1 MRRPGAALLRS
12 SAIDT
17 KRRQAAALQKMR
29 LAEEKL
35 RAREQWGQDPCGAEY
50 DREHDLGTREFF
62 DSVERYRYEE
72 YAPWMPRL
80 MGFEKFRDARLLE
93 IGCGMGSDLLQF
105 ARGGARCTG
114 IDLTPRS
121 VEITRHRFG
130 LYGAGGNFMISDGER
145 LPFRSE
151 SFDVVYSNGVL
162 HHTPD
167 TAGAICEVHRV
178 LRPGGV
184 AKVMLYHRNSL
195 NYWLEIVLRRGVLGL
210 EFLRGRSA
218 EEIMSRVIEF
228 SDHDARPLVKVYSR
242 KQARELFS
250 LFKDVRVDVE
260 QLMRSELR
268 FLSPLV
274 SDKRFEELRKKIG
287 WNVIITATK

>member
-1 MRRPGAALLRS
+1 MSGLV
-12 SAIDT
+12 
-17 KRRQAAALQKMR
+17 
-29 LAEEKL
+29 EEKL

-50 DREHDLGTREFF
+50 DREHELGTREFF
-62 DSVERYRYEE
+62 DQVEQYRYNE

-80 MGFEKFRDARLLE
+80 MGFEKFRGARLLE
-93 IGCGMGSDLLQF
+93 VGCGMGTDLLQF
-105 ARGGARCTG
+105 ARGGANCTG

-121 VEITRHRFG
+121 VEITRHRFK
-130 LYGAGGNFMISDGER
+130 LYGADADFMISDGEH
-145 LPFRSE
+145 LPFRDE

-167 TAGAICEVHRV
+167 TQGAVREVHRV

-195 NYWLEIVLRRGVLGL
+195 NYWVEIVLRRGLLGF

-242 KQARELFS
+242 KQARELFK

-260 QLMRSELR
+260 QLTRAELR
-268 FLSPLV
+268 VFSPLV
-274 SDKRFEELRKKIG
+274 SEATLEKLSKKIG
-287 WNVIITATK
+287 WNVIVTAVK

>member
-1 MRRPGAALLRS
+1 M
-12 SAIDT
+12 T
-17 KRRQAAALQKMR
+17 T
-29 LAEEKL
+29 LAEEKI

-50 DREHDLGTREFF
+50 DREHELGTREFF
-62 DSVERYRYEE
+62 DEVERYRYQV
-72 YAPWMPRL
+72 YAPWMRRV
-80 MGFEKFRDARLLE
+80 MGFAEQRGARLLE

-105 ARGGARCTG
+105 ARGGARCIG

-121 VEITRHRFG
+121 VEITRHRFA
-130 LYGAGGNFMISDGER
+130 LYDLTGAFMIADGEH
-145 LPFRSE
+145 LPFASE

-167 TAGAICEVHRV
+167 TAGAISEVHRV
-178 LRPGGV
+178 LRCGGM

-195 NYWLEIVLRRGVLGL
+195 NYWMEIVLRRGVLGG

-242 KQARELFS
+242 KQARALFS
-250 LFKDVRVDVE
+250 QFSEVQVEVE
-260 QLMRSELR
+260 QLTREELR
-268 FLSPLV
+268 FMSSLV
-274 SDKRFEELRKKIG
+274 SEKLLQRLGNRIG
-287 WNVIITATK
+287 WNVVITARK

>member
-1 MRRPGAALLRS
+1 MS
-12 SAIDT
+12 T
-17 KRRQAAALQKMR
+17 

-50 DREHDLGTREFF
+50 EREHELGTREFF
-62 DSVERYRYEE
+62 DSVERHRYTE

-80 MGFEKFRDARLLE
+80 MEFDKFGGKRLLE
-93 IGCGMGSDLLQF
+93 IGCGMGTDLLQF
-105 ARGGARCTG
+105 ARGGADCTG

-121 VEITRHRFG
+121 VEITRHRFA
-130 LYGAGGNFMISDGER
+130 LYGAPGTFMISDGER

-151 SFDVVYSNGVL
+151 TFDVVYSNGVL

-167 TAGAICEVHRV
+167 TPGAIREVHRV
-178 LRPGGV
+178 LRPRGI

-195 NYWLEIVLRRGVLGL
+195 NYWIEIILRRGLLGGD
-210 EFLRGRSA
+210 FLRGRSA

-228 SDHDARPLVKVYSR
+228 SDHEARPLVKVYSR
-242 KQARELFS
+242 AQTRALFS
-250 LFKDVRVDVE
+250 MFREVAIDVD
-260 QLMRSELR
+260 QLTRAELR

-274 SDKRFEELRKKIG
+274 SQAMFERLRKRIG
-287 WNVIITATK
+287 WNVIVTATK

>member
-1 MRRPGAALLRS
+1 MAG
-12 SAIDT
+12 
-17 KRRQAAALQKMR
+17 
-29 LAEEKL
+29 LAQEKL
-35 RAREQWGQDPCGAEY
+35 RAREQWSQDPCGAEY
-50 DREHDLGTREFF
+50 DREHELGTRAFF
-62 DSVERYRYEE
+62 DEVERYRYEE

-80 MGFEKFRDARLLE
+80 MEFDQFRGARLLE
-93 IGCGMGSDLLQF
+93 VGCGMGTDLLQF

-121 VEITRHRFG
+121 VEITRHRFK
-130 LYGAGGNFMISDGER
+130 LYGSDGNFMISDGER
-145 LPFRSE
+145 LPFQSE

-167 TAGAICEVHRV
+167 TAAAIRDVHRV

-184 AKVMLYHRNSL
+184 AKIMLYHRNSL

-242 KQARELFS
+242 KQVRELFGM
-250 LFKDVRVDVE
+250 FRDVRVDVE

-268 FLSPLV
+268 FLSALV
-274 SDKRFEELRKKIG
+274 SEGMFEKLSRKIG
-287 WNVIITATK
+287 WNVIITARK